1 MQIML
6 NTPGLVLLGAL
17 LMFAVML
24 VALGAIL
31 HCENIWQTLLMLVLV
46 LPLTWI
52 AGALICSQQTTS
64 SCGNPNVR
72 GKGRGAGLPA
82 DRPS

>member
-24 VALGAIL
+24 VVLGAIL

-46 LPLTWI
+46 LPQALI
-52 AGALICSQQTTS
+52 AGALIFSLQEISACE
-64 SCGNPNVR
+64 NPNVLVS
-72 GKGRGAGLPA
+72 GAER
-82 DRPS
+82 RPLHL